1 MPPTIYD
8 IAERAD
14 VSTATVSRV
23 FNDQSEV
30 AEETRSRV
38 MKAAKALNYQPHASA
53 QSLARQR
60 THLIA
65 AVVPVL
71 ATYFYMGVLRGVQD
85 ALASTEFD
93 LLVYTPS
100 HPGEV
105 EAQLRRA
112 SQRGRSDGLMLLS
125 TSITP
130 DIAEVLEASA
140 QEVVVVDTEHP
151 SFESISVDNEEGG
164 YRATRHLLDQGRTRV
179 AHITTGEP
187 EPPPASKRRAGYERA
202 LREAG
207 EGPPMIA
214 RGDKEPF
221 AFSKDG
227 GYQAMQ
233 ALLDRDPAPDAVFAA
248 SDMQAV
254 GALRALQDAGKR
266 VPEEVALVGFDDIEV
281 SGYVGLSTLRQPLR
295 DFGKLAV
302 EKMLARLDDPDRAVS
317 STVFAPQL
325 LARRTC
331 GGASEEADAQ
341 PLAAAVEPSPESSPI
356 PTKPDP
362 SAQRSEP

>member
-1 MPPTIYD
+1 VPPTIYD
-8 IAERAD
+8 IAERAG

-30 AEETRSRV
+30 ADETRSRV
-38 MKAAKALNYQPHASA
+38 MEAAQTLNYQPHASA

-105 EAQLRRA
+105 ETQLRRA

-125 TSITP
+125 TAITP
-130 DIAEVLEASA
+130 DIAEVLESSA
-140 QEVVVVDTEHP
+140 QEIVAVDTEHA
-151 SFESISVDNEEGG
+151 SFESIAVDNEEGG
-164 YRATRHLLDQGRTRV
+164 YRATQHLLNLGRTRV
-179 AHITTGEP
+179 AHITTGQP
-187 EPPPASKRRAGYERA
+187 EPPPAAERRAGYERA
-202 LREAG
+202 LSEAG
-207 EGPPMIA
+207 DASPMVA

-221 AFSKDG
+221 AFSREG
-227 GYQAMQ
+227 GYRAMND
-233 ALLDRDPAPDAVFAA
+233 LLGRESAPDAVFAA
-248 SDMQAV
+248 SDMQAI
-254 GALRALQDAGKR
+254 GALQALRDEGKR
-266 VPEEVALVGFDDIEV
+266 VPEDVALIGFDDIEI
-281 SGYVGLSTLRQPLR
+281 SEYVGLSTLRQPLR

-302 EKMLARLDDPDRAVS
+302 EKMVARLDDPERTVS
-317 STVFAPQL
+317 STVFAPEL
-325 LARRTC
+325 LIRRTC
-331 GGASEEADAQ
+331 GGTSSDASDASS
-341 PLAAAVEPSPESSPI
+341 LAAAVHPA
-356 PTKPDP
+356 
-362 SAQRSEP
+362 SAATRSDSAASASQSER